1 MSRAARLLLS
11 FLFLLLGAPGIARAQ
26 DEIDAALAHARDG
39 RKGDAEAILKKVLDG
54 KPPPHVRAGADLV
67 RAEILRV
74 EADSERDLARFQELM
89 DRSVDHLRSC
99 LRDAPPG
106 SLAIEAR
113 RGLDWRLHRKAERA
127 ARAFR
132 SETDAQKAAL
142 MKRSAEDLY
151 DALERHYKER
161 ARGARV
167 GDDEGM
173 EVLLDL
179 ARSWLDRAKLVSTD
193 EESRKRI
200 LGDAIALL
208 QDFQFDHFDSEMSFE
223 ALLLEGQCHAL
234 LGDAASAKD
243 RFTGAASLE
252 KRLEESR
259 TAPDA
264 YHRGILRSASFLL
277 TENAFEAGEPRQVL
291 AIVERA
297 LARDPEL
304 AGPPGHPLRL
314 QKAEALFQLGDL
326 AGAHAL
332 ATEVTHTES
341 DGPNARSAKE
351 KLRLWSQGAAS
362 PGGEM
367 TPERLLLTAE
377 ERINSDDWL
386 GALEILRRAVEA
398 CPDDDARKRFEPDAF
413 HKMGQCF
420 QKLERYQ
427 EASFSFERVFLRH
440 PDNDLAP
447 RACFEAALSLGV
459 EFDRTA
465 DPRDDEL
472 KEKRLSLLLEKWP
485 DHPATRNVAFLQAKK
500 LEQSKRYGEAAEKY
514 LSVPEDAEAH
524 ESALIEAARCRL
536 REAGALEEK
545 SGEGSA
551 DRVRSLLAGA
561 EETLGKFFARA
572 SQPKHAPRGSQQT
585 KARARWT
592 FEATRELALVHSH
605 PASAKYDEALRVI
618 DAYAAGLNPDDT
630 RMAELLALQ
639 VRPLLAL
646 EKVDEASR
654 VLDDLFRRFP
664 KSRAVR
670 PAARAAA
677 LHLEERADAMIAAKK
692 EPGEIS
698 PLLRLIDRCASRWL
712 GEGPDRPRSRDEALR
727 AAEKLHANALRLN
740 GIDDSPLSIADIA
753 EKPIPEPE
761 PLGNVASLNASL
773 ADGKFGA
780 LKPDDR
786 LACVSRLARARTL
799 IAKKAE
805 DLEQVEEI
813 YARMIKETGLIK
825 STKQIDGAVI
835 GSRRGLLR
843 LYMDYGRLLLE
854 LGRKDQK
861 VKYEKALDVF
871 ENLVRAS
878 EAGSEPWWISRYMT
892 LAIRMEREGPND
904 EQYARVMFENLAKN
918 NPEFDSDRFG
928 MRARFVEL
936 GKKIQPGG
944 SR

>member
-1 MSRAARLLLS
+1 MSRAAGLLLS

-26 DEIDAALAHARDG
+26 DEIEAALAHARDG
-39 RKGDAEAILKKVLDG
+39 RKGEAEAILKKVLDG
-54 KPPPHVRAGADLV
+54 KPPPHVRAGTDLV

-74 EADSERDLARFQELM
+74 EADSERDLTRFQELM

-99 LRDAPPG
+99 LRDAAPG
-106 SLAIEAR
+106 PHAAEAR

-132 SETDAQKAAL
+132 AETEAQKAAL
-142 MKRSAEDLY
+142 LKRSAEDLY

-161 ARGARV
+161 ARGART
-167 GDDEGM
+167 GDDEAM

-179 ARSWLDRAKLVSTD
+179 ARSWLDRARLVSTD
-193 EESRKRI
+193 EESRKRV

-252 KRLEESR
+252 KRLEESG

-277 TENAFEAGEPRQVL
+277 TENAFEAGEPRQVIAL
-291 AIVERA
+291 VEQA
-297 LARDPEL
+297 LSRDPEL
-304 AGPPGHPLRL
+304 AGPPGHPLRI

-332 ATEVTHTES
+332 ATEVIHAEIN
-341 DGPNARSAKE
+341 GPNARSAKE
-351 KLRLWSQGAAS
+351 KLRLWSQGSAS

-377 ERINSDDWL
+377 EKINSDDWH
-386 GALEILRRAVEA
+386 GALEALRRSVEA
-398 CPDDDARKRFEPDAF
+398 CQGDDARNRFEPEAF

-427 EASFSFERVFLRH
+427 EASFAFERVFLRH
-440 PDNDLAP
+440 PENDLAP

-485 DHPATRNVAFLQAKK
+485 DHPATRNVAFLQARK
-500 LEQSKRYGEAAEKY
+500 LEQSKRHGEAAEKY

-536 REAGALEEK
+536 REASALEEK
-545 SGEGSA
+545 SGEA

-561 EETLGKFFARA
+561 EEILGKFFARA
-572 SQPKHAPRGSQQT
+572 SEPRFAPRGSEQT
-585 KARARWT
+585 KARARRT

-605 PASAKYDEALRVI
+605 PASAKYEEALRVI
-618 DAYAAGLNPDDT
+618 DAYAAGLKPEDS
-630 RMAELLALQ
+630 RMAEMLALQ

-646 EKVDEASR
+646 DRVDEATR

-677 LHLEERADAMIAAKK
+677 LHLEESADAMIAAKK
-692 EPGEIS
+692 EPGEIAT
-698 PLLRLIDRCASRWL
+698 LLRLIDRCASRWL

-740 GIDDSPLSIADIA
+740 GLDDSPLLHRGHRGEAH
-753 EKPIPEPE
+753 P
-761 PLGNVASLNASL
+761 
-773 ADGKFGA
+773 
-780 LKPDDR
+780 
-786 LACVSRLARARTL
+786 RART
-799 IAKKAE
+799 
-805 DLEQVEEI
+805 
-813 YARMIKETGLIK
+813 ARKC
-825 STKQIDGAVI
+825 
-835 GSRRGLLR
+835 RR
-843 LYMDYGRLLLE
+843 
-854 LGRKDQK
+854 
-861 VKYEKALDVF
+861 
-871 ENLVRAS
+871 S
-878 EAGSEPWWISRYMT
+878 ERG
-892 LAIRMEREGPND
+892 
-904 EQYARVMFENLAKN
+904 
-918 NPEFDSDRFG
+918 
-928 MRARFVEL
+928 
-936 GKKIQPGG
+936 PGG
-944 SR
+944 RQVRRPEAR